1 MRFIDEPAERVES
14 QLRDEEVKVKR
25 EPYNPRSRSLLSD
38 FVGFLRT
45 PDPGSTVTLFEDD
58 DGRVRYYTVER
69 PDPEV
74 EKLRER
80 LDELG
85 RREPGPPEDD
95 RLKRIEDRLERMAEL
110 EARVAKLPDLEE
122 RVKKIQVLEER
133 VGRIQ
138 VLEEKVAAVDRLPA
152 LEEQVARIG
161 PLEEKVAAV
170 DKLPALEAK
179 VTQLSRLDEKVAQID
194 NLRGRLERLERR

>member
-110 EARVAKLPDLEE
+110 EARVAKLPE
-122 RVKKIQVLEER
+122 LEER

>member
-14 QLRDEEVKVKR
+14 QLRDEEVKVRR
-25 EPYNPRSRSLLSD
+25 EPYNPRNRSLLSD

-45 PDPGSTVTLFEDD
+45 PDAGSTVTLFEDD
-58 DGRVRYYTVER
+58 EGRVRYYTVER

-85 RREPGPPEDD
+85 RRQPAPAEDD
-95 RLKRIEDRLERMAEL
+95 RLKRIEERLDRVAEL
-110 EARVAKLPDLEE
+110 EARV
-122 RVKKIQVLEER
+122 
-133 VGRIQ
+133 GRIQ
-138 VLEEKVAAVDRLPA
+138 EKAAAVDRLPA
-152 LEEQVARIG
+152 LEEQVAKIA
-161 PLEEKVAAV
+161 PLEQKVAAV
-170 DKLPALEAK
+170 DKLPELEAK

>member
-14 QLRDEEVKVKR
+14 ELRAQEVKVKR
-25 EPYNPRSRSLLSD
+25 EPYNPQNRSLLAD

-45 PDPGSTVTLFEDD
+45 PDAGSTVTLFEDD

-69 PDPEV
+69 PDPELA
-74 EKLRER
+74 KLRER
-80 LDELG
+80 VDELG
-85 RREPGPPEDD
+85 RREPDPAEGD
-95 RLKRIEDRLERMAEL
+95 RLKRIEERLDRVAEL
-110 EARVAKLPDLEE
+110 EARVSKLPE
-122 RVKKIQVLEER
+122 LEER

-152 LEEQVARIG
+152 LEQ
-161 PLEEKVAAV
+161 KVATL
-170 DKLPALEAK
+170 DRLPDLEAK

-194 NLRGRLERLERR
+194 NLRGRLERLERRGPIPP